1 MKTTQAQLAHRAK
14 PGRKQKH
21 PGEPLKRRC
30 VRATDAQ
37 WAAVQRIGVERW
49 RELAV
54 AEAQRVND
62 K

>member
-1 MKTTQAQLAHRAK
+1 MTEPRK

-30 VRATDAQ
+30 IRATDAQ

-54 AEAQRVND
+54 AEAQKAQPGPD
-62 K
+62 A